1 MKLADF
7 MHAHGL
13 TPRDLREMLGVRSRT
28 TVLRY
33 ISGERLPAPDVM
45 RAIDELTGGA
55 VTLADFLD
63 PKPAHC
69 LRVVVDRTGRLQ
81 EVYPWT
87 DIEQR
92 RRHQSANDNDPRGK
106 RPSTPG
112 APQRGRAAP
121 PAGGDNADEWPSAP
135 LQRALIVLGGRAMVA
150 RRGGFLL
157 DGRKADSR
165 RVVAAANRVLK
176 ANGLSP
182 IQYPG
187 LESKR

>member
-33 ISGERLPAPDVM
+33 ISGERLPAPEVM
-45 RAIDELTGGA
+45 ETINRLTGGA

-63 PKPAHC
+63 PRPARC
-69 LRVVVDRTGRLQ
+69 LRVVVDRSGRLQ

-92 RRHQSANDNDPRGK
+92 RRRQSANDNDPDGRQ
-106 RPSTPG
+106 PSTPDTVKQTRT
-112 APQRGRAAP
+112 APAVVGEP
-121 PAGGDNADEWPSAP
+121 DEWPSAP
-135 LQRALIVLGGRAMVA
+135 LQRAMIVLGGRAMVA
-150 RRGGFLL
+150 KRGGFLL
-157 DGRKADSR
+157 DGRKADAR

-182 IQYPG
+182 IPYPG